1 MNQITIDYP
10 TNLDI
15 PAAWYGPEMA
25 SNPHLWTY
33 NLTATDIRELENAVQ
48 IFKQTQNTV

>member
-15 PAAWYGPEMA
+15 PAAWYGSDAP
-25 SNPHLWTY
+25 SRDPVS
-33 NLTATDIRELENAVQ
+33 TAAGRGERGREEADNAAD
-48 IFKQTQNTV
+48 TRTARD